1 MSQTV
6 PDHPTLPIVKQRF
19 PDVSFFAASFRGQVS
34 LVVPALQ
41 IHDVLAFLRHDASC
55 DYDFLCDVVGIDY
68 LEYPAPAGMAAGR
81 FAVVYNLAGSRH
93 DRRLLV
99 KTLLNPSIDTSGI
112 EDDPSLHLPTA
123 TDLWPGAERPE
134 REVFDMCGIRF
145 DGHPDLRRILTWED
159 YPGHPLRK
167 DYPLRGRMERES
179 YRVTQREDA

>member
-81 FAVVYNLAGSRH
+81 YIC
-93 DRRLLV
+93 
-99 KTLLNPSIDTSGI
+99 PPPPTSGRAPNGPNERSSTCSVSVLMGTPI
-112 EDDPSLHLPTA
+112 F
-123 TDLWPGAERPE
+123 AESSHGKTTP
-134 REVFDMCGIRF
+134 VI
-145 DGHPDLRRILTWED
+145 HYARITPCVDVWS
-159 YPGHPLRK
+159 
-167 DYPLRGRMERES
+167 ES
-179 YRVTQREDA
+179 RIA